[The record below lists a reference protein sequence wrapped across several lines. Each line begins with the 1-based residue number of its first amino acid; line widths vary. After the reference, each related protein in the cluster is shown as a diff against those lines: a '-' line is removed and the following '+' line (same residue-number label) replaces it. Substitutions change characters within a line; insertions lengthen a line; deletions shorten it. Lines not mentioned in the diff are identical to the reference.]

1 MIWWGIGALML
12 FFLVSHFWRTYNH
25 PATILVRQGA
35 NMNWVARG
43 TVKDSR
49 GYRNTRLVRDGV
61 EVELSYSP
69 VEVRIVKPFHQ
80 RAFPDFVALERWLA
94 AREAEGNE
102 AITDLENEV
111 NAATFCGQVE
121 KQIAIRGYSDEFLA
135 VQDFDQEYCKIL
147 FKAWLAANKAEEDP
161 KVVAAFTLTSLEHYG
176 KNRDVALSYLKR
188 LESGWN
194 AMIANPHLAAQ
205 LKQNAIE
212 AQQLEDKTD
221 AYQAALANA
230 EKKSLAFLT
239 DKSICDGFSDSKTQE
254 KLYAWLLVYLT
265 TYKAW
270 KDSKTDIHQ
279 SFWNTFQRRIEV
291 EMLDIK
297 DYGHADGRVVRTL
310 DGGKALVHF
319 YSDYWTTMDEL
330 ANVLNSKGVASLVRN
345 LLGEMNCPSELEE
358 VFISFFNRMSREAES
373 SLVKMIAD
381 LA

>member
-12 FFLVSHFWRTYNH
+12 FLLIMHLWRTYNH
-25 PATILVRQGA
+25 PATILGRQGA
-35 NMNWVARG
+35 NMNWVAGG

-69 VEVRIVKPFHQ
+69 VEVRLVKPFQ
-80 RAFPDFVALERWLA
+80 PQAFPDFLALERWLG
-94 AREAEGNE
+94 AREAESHD
-102 AITDLENEV
+102 AITDLEDDANSD
-111 NAATFCGQVE
+111 TFRSQVE
-121 KQIAIRGYSDEFLA
+121 NQIALRGYSDELLA
-135 VQDFDQEYCKIL
+135 VQGFDQEYCKIL
-147 FKAWLAANKAEEDP
+147 FRAWLAADKAEEDP
-161 KVVAAFTLTSLEHYG
+161 QVVAAFTLTSLEYYD

-194 AMIANPHLAAQ
+194 AMVANPHLAAQ
-205 LKQNAIE
+205 LKQNAVE

-221 AYQAALANA
+221 AYQAALAKA
-230 EKKSLAFLT
+230 EKKSLAFLA
-239 DKSICDGFSDSKTQE
+239 DNAVCESFSDSETQE

-265 TYKAW
+265 THKAW

-279 SFWNTFQRRIEV
+279 SFWNAFQRRIEV

-297 DYGHADGRVVRTL
+297 DYGHVDSRVVSTP
-310 DGGKALVHF
+310 DGGKALTHF
-319 YSDYWTTMDEL
+319 SSNYWAKMDEL
-330 ANVLNSKGVASLVRN
+330 ANVLNSKGVRGLVRR
-345 LLGEMNCPSELEE
+345 LLDDMNSPSELEDA
-358 VFISFFNRMSREAES
+358 FASFFNGMSREAEL